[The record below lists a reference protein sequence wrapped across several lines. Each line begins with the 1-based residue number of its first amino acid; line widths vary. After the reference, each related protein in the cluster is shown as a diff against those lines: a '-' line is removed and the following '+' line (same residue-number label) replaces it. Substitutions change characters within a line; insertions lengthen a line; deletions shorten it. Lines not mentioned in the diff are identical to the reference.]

1 MNLKTNPSDLPML
14 KSPPIMGEAR
24 HFLGVYYSDSAAEG
38 TRASRD
44 AKSEYWEGEGPLGK
58 PRRRVRFRHGRGRKS
73 KSGGEKNPLRFAERF
88 SISVIEK
95 EMIDSC
101 VEEWR

>member
-1 MNLKTNPSDLPML
+1 MDPKNSLPNLPML
-14 KSPPIMGEAR
+14 KNPPIMGEAR
-24 HFLGVYYSDSAAEG
+24 HFLGVYYSYTVAEG

-73 KSGGEKNPLRFAERF
+73 KSGGEKNPLRFAKRF
-88 SISVIEK
+88 SPWVILK
-95 EMIDSC
+95 
-101 VEEWR
+101 

>member
-1 MNLKTNPSDLPML
+1 MNPKTNPSDLPML
-14 KSPPIMGEAR
+14 KYPPIMGEAR
-24 HFLGVYYSDSAAEG
+24 HFLGVYYSNTATEG

-73 KSGGEKNPLRFAERF
+73 NPLRFAERF

-95 EMIDSC
+95 EIIDSC

>member
-1 MNLKTNPSDLPML
+1 MNPKNSLSDLPML

-24 HFLGVYYSDSAAEG
+24 IVLGVYYSNTAAEG

-44 AKSEYWEGEGPLGK
+44 AKSKYWEGGALGK
-58 PRRRVRFRHGRGRKS
+58 PRRWVCFRHGWGRKS
-73 KSGGEKNPLRFAERF
+73 KSGGEKDPFRFAERF
-88 SISVIEK
+88 SILVDEK
-95 EMIDSC
+95 EIIDSC

>member
-1 MNLKTNPSDLPML
+1 MNPKTNPSDLPML

-24 HFLGVYYSDSAAEG
+24 HFLGVYYSNTAAEG

-58 PRRRVRFRHGRGRKS
+58 PRRRVRFRHGRGHKS
-73 KSGGEKNPLRFAERF
+73 KSGEERRIHFSSRSDFLLRL
-88 SISVIEK
+88 
-95 EMIDSC
+95 M
-101 VEEWR
+101 